1 MKLWLTIT
9 ALFMLLA
16 GCDDM
21 ARQPRAKAQEPSVFF
36 PDGKVNQTPP
46 AGTVARGDLARD
58 ALLAERPTMS
68 MALLQRGEERYQIFC
83 SPCHG
88 LAGDG
93 DGTVVSRGFPR
104 PPDFVEPRLI
114 DAPDRHFMNVIAHGY
129 GQMYSYAAR
138 VAPADRWA
146 IVGYIRA
153 LQLSRRAE
161 LSMLPESDQSALEAQ
176 P

>member
-1 MKLWLTIT
+1 MRRWIT
-9 ALFMLLA
+9 AVLLPALLA

-21 ARQPRAKAQEPSVFF
+21 SRQPRDRAQESSVFF
-36 PDGKVNQTPP
+36 ADGKVNQTPP
-46 AGTVARGDLARD
+46 GGTVARGDLARD
-58 ALLAERPTMS
+58 AELAQRPDMT
-68 MALLQRGEERYQIFC
+68 MALLQRGEERYRIFC

-93 DGTVVSRGFPR
+93 NGTVVNRGFPR
-104 PPDFVEPRLI
+104 PPDFTESRLI
-114 DAPDRHFMNVIAHGY
+114 DAPDRHFMDVIAHGY

-161 LSMLPESDQSALEAQ
+161 LNALPQSDRATLETL

>member
-1 MKLWLTIT
+1 MRHWLTVT
-9 ALFMLLA
+9 ALFVLLA

-21 ARQPRAKAQEPSVFF
+21 ARQPRAKAQEASVFF

-58 ALLAERPTMS
+58 ALLVERPAMS
-68 MALLQRGEERYQIFC
+68 MALLQRGEERYQIYC

-93 DGTVVSRGFPR
+93 NGTVVNRGFPR

-114 DAPDRHFMNVIAHGY
+114 DAPDRHFMDVIAHGY

-153 LQLSRRAE
+153 LQSSRRAE
-161 LSMLPESDQSALEAQ
+161 LSTLPESDQGTLEAL